1 MNISQNAF
9 LLGDHNVYFYAS
21 SNEKRRVL
29 FSNLKAGLDRGC
41 SALYIASGEN
51 IEQIQVE
58 MRAFGLKLDNP
69 MKLKIVTS
77 GQWYTPD
84 GEFHADRVVKQYRS
98 LIDESVDRG
107 FEGLYVSADVAD
119 TFDYL
124 SKNLTPWLKYE
135 NSLGRIFKLP
145 MEAICAYH
153 INQIISNSQALP
165 QLLQGHKNTVTAK
178 TANLIDNKKLY
189 MDAATE
195 EFNNILGEEATKT
208 IFHYLEVTFKL
219 TIDQIP
225 DKVEEFNE
233 KLQPTLG
240 RATLLINQ
248 TILKNLYGKIEL
260 R

>member
-1 MNISQNAF
+1 
-9 LLGDHNVYFYAS
+9 LLGS
-21 SNEKRRVL
+21 I
-29 FSNLKAGLDRGC
+29 
-41 SALYIASGEN
+41 YIAGGEN

-77 GQWYTPD
+77 EQWYTPD
-84 GEFHADRVVKQYRS
+84 GEFHADRVVKQFRR

-107 FEGLYVSADVAD
+107 FKGLYVSADVAD

-135 NSLGRIFKLP
+135 NSLGRIFRFP
-145 MEAICAYH
+145 MEAICAYR
-153 INQIISNSQALP
+153 INQIINSQALP
-165 QLLQGHKNTVTAK
+165 QLLQGHKNTITPKNAEIV
-178 TANLIDNKKLY
+178 DNKKLY

-195 EFNNILGEEATKT
+195 EFNNILGEEATKI
-208 IFHYLEVTFKL
+208 IFHYLEVTSKL
-219 TIDQIP
+219 AIDQIP

-233 KLQPTLG
+233 MLQSILG
-240 RATLLINQ
+240 RVTLLINQ

-260 R
+260 H